1 MNYPTI
7 SMRELEFWILCG
19 KPMELIDLRD
29 RKSYAYSHLKGAVN
43 IPYEELEDMAEEGV
57 LDHCPDV
64 PMVFYCTRGSQ
75 SMLACNRLCDQGFQV
90 VNAGGGLMAY
100 RGRNLI
106 CSIPE
111 QLPD

>member
-75 SMLACNRLCDQGFQV
+75 SMLACNHLSARGYPV
-90 VNAGGGLMAY
+90 VNTAGGLAAY
-100 RGRNLI
+100 LGTSMVSFL
-106 CSIPE
+106 
-111 QLPD
+111 

>member
-7 SMRELEFWILCG
+7 SMRELECWILCG

-57 LDHCPDV
+57 PDHCPDV

-75 SMLACNRLCDQGFQV
+75 SMLACNHLSTRGYPV
-90 VNAGGGLMAY
+90 VNTAGGLAAY
-100 RGRNLI
+100 RGTSMVSFL
-106 CSIPE
+106 
-111 QLPD
+111 

>member
-7 SMRELEFWILCG
+7 SMRELECWILCG

-75 SMLACNRLCDQGFQV
+75 SMLACNHLSARGYPV
-90 VNAGGGLMAY
+90 VNTAGGLAAY
-100 RGRNLI
+100 RGTSMVSFL
-106 CSIPE
+106 
-111 QLPD
+111 

>member
-1 MNYPTI
+1 
-7 SMRELEFWILCG
+7 
-19 KPMELIDLRD
+19 MELIDLRD

-75 SMLACNRLCDQGFQV
+75 SMLACNHLSARGYPV
-90 VNAGGGLMAY
+90 VNTAGGLAAY
-100 RGRNLI
+100 SGTSMVSFL
-106 CSIPE
+106 
-111 QLPD
+111 